1 MKARILLIEDDP
13 DALLAIEILLSHLG
27 YKVETARNGREGLKM
42 FRANAPDLVLTD
54 IIMPEAEGIETII
67 AMRRLQPNAKIVAM
81 SGGGPMNR
89 VSLLDMTL
97 KLGASDTLA
106 KPFDGEQLAD
116 AVRTVLKQPAVSP
129 TASGWRE
136 V

>member
-1 MKARILLIEDDP
+1 MNERILVIEDDP

-67 AMRRLQPNAKIVAM
+67 AMRRLRPDARIVTM

-89 VSLLDMTL
+89 ESLLDMTV
-97 KLGASDTLA
+97 KLGATEGLA
-106 KPFDGEQLAD
+106 KPFDDDQLAQVVERSL
-116 AVRTVLKQPAVSP
+116 A
-129 TASGWRE
+129 
-136 V
+136 

>member
-1 MKARILLIEDDP
+1 MTARILLIEDDP

-54 IIMPEAEGIETII
+54 IIMPEVEGIETII
-67 AMRRLQPNAKIVAM
+67 AMRQLRPDTKIVAM

-89 VSLLDMTL
+89 ESLLDMTV
-97 KLGASDTLA
+97 KLGATESLA
-106 KPFDGEQLAD
+106 KPFDDDQLAQVIERSL
-116 AVRTVLKQPAVSP
+116 A
-129 TASGWRE
+129 
-136 V
+136 

>member
-1 MKARILLIEDDP
+1 MNARILLIEDDP

-67 AMRRLQPNAKIVAM
+67 AMRQLRPDAKIVAM

-89 VSLLDMTL
+89 ESLLDMTV
-97 KLGASDTLA
+97 KLGATDSLA
-106 KPFDGEQLAD
+106 KPFNDDELARVVERSL
-116 AVRTVLKQPAVSP
+116 A
-129 TASGWRE
+129 
-136 V
+136 

>member
-1 MKARILLIEDDP
+1 MTARILLIEDDP

-54 IIMPEAEGIETII
+54 IIMPEVEGIETII
-67 AMRRLQPNAKIVAM
+67 AMRQLRPDAKIVAM

-89 VSLLDMTL
+89 ESLLDMTV
-97 KLGASDTLA
+97 KLGATDSLA
-106 KPFDGEQLAD
+106 KPFDDDQLAQVV
-116 AVRTVLKQPAVSP
+116 ARSLAL
-129 TASGWRE
+129 
-136 V
+136 

>member
-1 MKARILLIEDDP
+1 MTARILLIEDDP

-27 YKVETARNGREGLKM
+27 YTVETARNGHEGLEM

-54 IIMPEAEGIETII
+54 IIMPDKEGIETILE
-67 AMRRLQPNAKIVAM
+67 MRRVQPNARIVAM

-89 VSLLDMTL
+89 ERLLDMTL

-106 KPFDGEQLAD
+106 KPFDGEQLAI
-116 AVRTVLKQPAVSP
+116 AIRTVLEGS
-129 TASGWRE
+129 E
-136 V
+136 

>member
-1 MKARILLIEDDP
+1 MNARILLIEDDP

-27 YKVETARNGREGLKM
+27 YRVETARNGREGLKK

-67 AMRRLQPNAKIVAM
+67 AMRQLRPDAKIVAM

-89 VSLLDMTL
+89 ESLLDMTV
-97 KLGASDTLA
+97 KLGATDSLA
-106 KPFDGEQLAD
+106 KPFDDDELARVV
-116 AVRTVLKQPAVSP
+116 AHALA
-129 TASGWRE
+129 
-136 V
+136 

>member
-1 MKARILLIEDDP
+1 MTARILLIEDDP

-67 AMRRLQPNAKIVAM
+67 AMRQLQPDTKIVAM

-89 VSLLDMTL
+89 ESLLDMTV
-97 KLGASDTLA
+97 KLGATESLA
-106 KPFDGEQLAD
+106 KPFDDDQLAQVIERSL
-116 AVRTVLKQPAVSP
+116 A
-129 TASGWRE
+129 
-136 V
+136 

>member
-13 DALLAIEILLSHLG
+13 DARLAIEILLSHLG

-42 FRANAPDLVLTD
+42 FCANAPDLVLTD

-67 AMRRLQPNAKIVAM
+67 AMRQFRPNAKIIAM

-89 VSLLDMTL
+89 ESLLDMTV
-97 KLGASDTLA
+97 KLGATDSLA
-106 KPFDGEQLAD
+106 KPFDDDELARVVERSL
-116 AVRTVLKQPAVSP
+116 A
-129 TASGWRE
+129 W
-136 V
+136 

>member
-1 MKARILLIEDDP
+1 MTARILLIEDDP

-27 YKVETARNGREGLKM
+27 YAVETARNGREGLKM

-67 AMRRLQPNAKIVAM
+67 AMRQLQPDTKIVAM

-89 VSLLDMTL
+89 ESLLDMTV
-97 KLGASDTLA
+97 KLGATESLA
-106 KPFDGEQLAD
+106 KPFDDDQLAQVIERSL
-116 AVRTVLKQPAVSP
+116 A
-129 TASGWRE
+129 
-136 V
+136 

>member
-67 AMRRLQPNAKIVAM
+67 AMRQLRPGAKIIAM

-89 VSLLDMTL
+89 ESLLDMTV
-97 KLGASDTLA
+97 KLGATDSLA
-106 KPFDGEQLAD
+106 KPFDDDELARVVERSL
-116 AVRTVLKQPAVSP
+116 A
-129 TASGWRE
+129 
-136 V
+136 